1 MSPLRL
7 LVVDANTEFLA
18 ALVDTLRSDFV
29 VVGALSNG
37 ESVLAQADSLNPD
50 IIILDISLPGINGF
64 AVTQRLR
71 RVRCAAKILFL
82 STYEHREMVYS
93 AFEIGAAGYV
103 FKSTMIPDL
112 IDAIHAVSQDDDL
125 FWCSSSSVTPYAAQ
139 RQR

>member
-7 LVVDANTEFLA
+7 LVVDDNTEFLA

-37 ESVLAQADSLNPD
+37 EAVLAQVGILNPD
-50 IIILDISLPGINGF
+50 IILLDISLPDISGF
-64 AVTQRLR
+64 AVTERLR
-71 RVRCAAKILFL
+71 KTGCTTKILFL
-82 STYEHREMVYS
+82 STYENRDLVH
-93 AFEIGAAGYV
+93 AALDIGASGYV

-112 IDAIHAVSQDDDL
+112 NDAILAVSQDDDL
-125 FWCSSSSVTPYAAQ
+125 FWCSSASLSPYAAQ